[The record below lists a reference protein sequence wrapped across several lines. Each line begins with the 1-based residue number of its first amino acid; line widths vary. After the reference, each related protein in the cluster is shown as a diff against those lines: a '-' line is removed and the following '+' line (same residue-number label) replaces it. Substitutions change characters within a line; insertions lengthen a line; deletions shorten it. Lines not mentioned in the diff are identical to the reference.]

1 MVDDDDMIFHTLN
14 GLPTEFD
21 PIKSAIGAQRDLK
34 FHELVSILKSEESRI
49 HKSKGVTDST
59 SVFVATQKL
68 QVLRVRRRVENESKI
83 SPASLVAGRRS
94 QRTRDGE
101 SGRWRGAGGLGAGV
115 GWDGGARR
123 GMGWGGENL
132 GDSLH

>member
-1 MVDDDDMIFHTLN
+1 MDQYIDEIKICAQKLSAVGYMVDDEDMIFHTLN

-68 QVLRVRRRVENESKI
+68 QGDKSKQNHKSTFPGSRVEYSYKLTIKKI
-83 SPASLVAGRRS
+83 TFPGSRQNHSFRITPS
-94 QRTRDGE
+94 
-101 SGRWRGAGGLGAGV
+101 
-115 GWDGGARR
+115 
-123 GMGWGGENL
+123 N
-132 GDSLH
+132 